1 MRMPQISWEPS
12 FCSLDRLNAPESHTP
27 FAVGNLHSVALIDL
41 LRMGF
46 RRLSGWEPS
55 FCSLDRLIGV
65 LRLGRLVVGNLHSVA
80 LIDLQ

>member
-1 MRMPQISWEPS
+1 
-12 FCSLDRLNAPESHTP
+12 
-27 FAVGNLHSVALIDL
+27 
-41 LRMGF
+41 MGF

-80 LIDLQ
+80 LIDLKAAATVYRKGWEPSLGTFIL